1 MEKTHTSRSAACAA
15 SEDTITPEEFYYMLK
30 GLYNDFLNE
39 FPEDEKDAEY
49 LNRYAEET
57 GLDKTSPLVMMFIA
71 YCGGLV
77 KGMEVMGK
85 LLDGKGKD
93 NA

>member
-1 MEKTHTSRSAACAA
+1 MEKTHNSRSAACAA

-30 GLYNDFLNE
+30 ALYNDFLRE
-39 FPEDEKDAEY
+39 LPDDEDNVEY
-49 LNRYAEET
+49 LNRYAKET

-77 KGMEVMGK
+77 KGMEVMGN